1 MNSTD
6 SSAADQK
13 FLTNSMASFIR
24 IGALLILLYLCFT
37 IVSPFLAI
45 VIWAVIISVAVY
57 PGHVSLTAR
66 LGGLEKSSAMILI
79 LAGLLIIVVPTWI
92 LGDSTID
99 GLRFIAAEFEEGTP
113 QIPPPDASVAEWPV
127 IGTRVHELWS
137 AAATNLEATLHQFQ
151 PQLQSLGR
159 QAMAF
164 AGHTVGTVFLF
175 VFSVIVAGVLLT
187 TAASSY
193 TVASK
198 IAESVVGV
206 DYGKSLT
213 DLSIGTVRSVA
224 KGVLGVAMI
233 QAVLSAI
240 GLLVAG
246 VPGAGIWAGAVLVLA
261 IIQLPPLLVLGPI
274 ALWYFS
280 VAEPF
285 AALVFLVFAIVVS
298 VSDAFLKPLLLG
310 RGVEIP
316 MLVIL
321 IGAIGGA
328 ITMGIVGLFVGAVIL
343 ALGYKLLLAWIMG
356 EDAQTEPG
364 DA

>member
-1 MNSTD
+1 
-6 SSAADQK
+6 
-13 FLTNSMASFIR
+13 
-24 IGALLILLYLCFT
+24 
-37 IVSPFLAI
+37 
-45 VIWAVIISVAVY
+45 
-57 PGHVSLTAR
+57 
-66 LGGLEKSSAMILI
+66 
-79 LAGLLIIVVPTWI
+79 
-92 LGDSTID
+92 
-99 GLRFIAAEFEEGTP
+99 
-113 QIPPPDASVAEWPV
+113 
-127 IGTRVHELWS
+127 
-137 AAATNLEATLHQFQ
+137 
-151 PQLQSLGR
+151 
-159 QAMAF
+159 MAF
-164 AGHTVGTVFLF
+164 AGHSVATVFLF
-175 VFSVIVAGVLLT
+175 VFSVIVAGVLLM
-187 TAASSY
+187 TASGSY
-193 TVASK
+193 VVASK
-198 IAESVVGV
+198 IAESLVGV

-213 DLSIGTVRSVA
+213 DLSVGTVRSVA